1 MTCSVVA
8 LGDVECL
15 GLGVVDRL
23 VNLADAHEHLQVR
36 SEEIESD
43 LDFGFGIIGF
53 HRCRND
59 GDAKSLSANGMSR

>member
-15 GLGVVDRL
+15 GSGVIDRL
-23 VNLADAHEHLQVR
+23 VNLADAHKHLQVW
-36 SEEIESD
+36 SEKIEGD
-43 LDFGFGIIGF
+43 LDFSFGVIGL

-59 GDAKSLSANGMSR
+59 GDTKSLSANGVSR